1 MMTHAAACD
10 LLEDTLAEAGF
21 ALQALD
27 EGRNDLAR
35 VHLDRLLRACL
46 RLPVTTNTVG
56 LPRAAARAHLQVLE
70 VPGGPFGTARRTLD
84 EIQRRASAGLEDL
97 LRRSFAP
104 FPL

>member
-27 EGRNDLAR
+27 EGRGDLAR
-35 VHLDRLLRACL
+35 IHLDRLLRACL
-46 RLPVTTNTVG
+46 RLPVTTGTLG

-70 VPGGPFGTARRTLD
+70 AAGGPFGAARRTID
-84 EIQRRASAGLEDL
+84 EIQRRAATGLDGL